1 MKKGQD
7 VYRMEREVEAMKQD
21 ISHMTLMKTRILFVL
36 KKEREEQIDLQR
48 EMKEIQDKIRREE
61 DCIKQMTESEM
72 MFECLSLWK
81 ETKSFIRDCDLQT
94 GLQVRQT
101 LDIMKGRV
109 REIQVLRGTLLH
121 LNRQT

>member
-1 MKKGQD
+1 M
-7 VYRMEREVEAMKQD
+7 YRMEREVEVIKQD
-21 ISHMTLMKTRILFVL
+21 ISHMTLMKTRTLFVL

-61 DCIKQMTESEM
+61 DCIKQMTKSEM

-81 ETKSFIRDCDLQT
+81 ETKFFIRDCDLQT
-94 GLQVRQT
+94 GLQVRQI
-101 LDIMKGRV
+101 LNIMKDRV
-109 REIQVLRGTLLH
+109 REIRILRETLHH